1 MTSSGSRPR
10 FSTEDD
16 WYAPFDATPDFD
28 LPMYVGGATFQK
40 LPFVGE
46 PQALRERAADVAVVG
61 APMDEGDTYRP
72 GARFGPRAIRLAH
85 SNTGSVY
92 ALHSGLEP
100 LAVLDAVDAGDAAIE
115 PTWIAHNHRAV
126 YRKVR
131 DVVNAGTVPLVLGG
145 DHSISWPAITAVAEG
160 HWPRRIGVIHF
171 DAHTD
176 TSDASHPIASHGKP
190 MRRLIES
197 GAVAAPNVA
206 QIGLRGYW
214 PGADVLAWM
223 DAQGFH
229 RHPMTEIEDR
239 GLDAVLADAIA
250 EATDGTGAVYLSVDS
265 DVLEPALAP
274 GTGTPEPGGLLTRE
288 LLRAIRQIVGSVR
301 LAGADVV
308 EVSPPFDVADVTA
321 TTAHRCV
328 LECITGLAVRRAA
341 GEPVRFDAGEPV
353 G

>member
-145 DHSISWPAITAVAEG
+145 RPLDLMARHHCRCRGPLAAA
-160 HWPRRIGVIHF
+160 HRR
-171 DAHTD
+171 DPLSTR
-176 TSDASHPIASHGKP
+176 TQT
-190 MRRLIES
+190 R
-197 GAVAAPNVA
+197 
-206 QIGLRGYW
+206 
-214 PGADVLAWM
+214 
-223 DAQGFH
+223 
-229 RHPMTEIEDR
+229 
-239 GLDAVLADAIA
+239 
-250 EATDGTGAVYLSVDS
+250 ATR
-265 DVLEPALAP
+265 P
-274 GTGTPEPGGLLTRE
+274 TR
-288 LLRAIRQIVGSVR
+288 
-301 LAGADVV
+301 
-308 EVSPPFDVADVTA
+308 SPPMAS
-321 TTAHRCV
+321 RC
-328 LECITGLAVRRAA
+328 A
-341 GEPVRFDAGEPV
+341 G
-353 G
+353 